1 MPTAAQE
8 PTLLFFRKSP
18 NEWQASAE
26 LASSLQS
33 VETSFFL
40 TALGRHPHAL
50 SVIASAIESCLQAGG
65 IGAKNDGLQERIKK
79 AKHVVRAIQVFPDED
94 LERLRNVRNRIVH
107 RGFSPKDDSES
118 VSIYISIALPLLQL
132 CYENLHSFDFMG
144 GLLNEYAEHI
154 AAAQKVHAIVRET
167 PDLDL
172 TYCLRAFSHRI
183 RWGFKENFSSSWEIG
198 ELIRAEE
205 TGTKFERTYEQ
216 RKRLKALFDAAW
228 NFRCPTCDEFDSAVG
243 ELDTDRM
250 DRHEIVVN
258 RLACTNC
265 GFVVYQDQPYLS
277 QVLLER
283 QVIEAAP
290 EILKEYGIV

>member
-8 PTLLFFRKSP
+8 PTLLFFKESP
-18 NEWQASAE
+18 SEWQASAE

-79 AKHVVRAIQVFPDED
+79 AKHAVHAIKVFPDED
-94 LERLRNVRNRIVH
+94 LERLRDVRNRIVH

-132 CYENLHSFDFMG
+132 CYESLHSFDFMG

-154 AAAQKVHAIVRET
+154 AAAQKGSCHCAGET
-167 PDLDL
+167 
-172 TYCLRAFSHRI
+172 RS
-183 RWGFKENFSSSWEIG
+183 
-198 ELIRAEE
+198 
-205 TGTKFERTYEQ
+205 
-216 RKRLKALFDAAW
+216 
-228 NFRCPTCDEFDSAVG
+228 
-243 ELDTDRM
+243 
-250 DRHEIVVN
+250 
-258 RLACTNC
+258 
-265 GFVVYQDQPYLS
+265 
-277 QVLLER
+277 
-283 QVIEAAP
+283 
-290 EILKEYGIV
+290 